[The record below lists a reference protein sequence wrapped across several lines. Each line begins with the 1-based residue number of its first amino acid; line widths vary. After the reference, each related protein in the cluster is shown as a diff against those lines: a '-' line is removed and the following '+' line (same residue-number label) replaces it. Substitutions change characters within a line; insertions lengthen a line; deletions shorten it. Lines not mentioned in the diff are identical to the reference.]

1 MSYQSIHIQIKEMIF
16 SKDVSIVEF
25 QFWLAEVETFLCQ
38 QQNFVLV
45 VRSVAGTTFPQEYR
59 QIQAN
64 WYKKNKANFF
74 KYCVG
79 LVRIALDQADQ
90 ERLNIPALHVAW
102 QVPYYVTL
110 DRADALQ
117 WAVQRWLICNA

>member
-59 QIQAN
+59 QIQSR

-74 KYCVG
+74 KCCVG

-90 ERLNIPALHVAW
+90 ERLNTPALHVAW

-117 WAVQRWLICNA
+117 WAVQRWLLCNA

>member
-64 WYKKNKANFF
+64 FF

-90 ERLNIPALHVAW
+90 ERLNTPALHVAW

-117 WAVQRWLICNA
+117 WAVQRWLLCNA